1 MSKIVKL
8 NKYHR
13 LKNLPKQDSR
23 FRKILSHLIFFFL
36 ITRVTPRKNR
46 LTVKDYLKSQEVIK
60 RGDVILV
67 GNFRTISR
75 FFMGKFFTHSLLYTG
90 NGECVHADADGVDTL
105 DFKEL
110 FDQYDT
116 MMILRPKINDSFEE
130 KVNKAVMFARK
141 QIGKPYD
148 FYLENYD
155 DRYFCTMLIN
165 ESFASADFKTGVDTP
180 IANRRDFFWVFWR
193 IKNVLKADDF
203 LKGNFEKIFISKS
216 VEKENFNFQQLKN
229 NIEWV

>member
-13 LKNLPKQDSR
+13 LKNLPKKDSK
-23 FRKILSHLIFFFL
+23 FRKILSHIIFFFL
-36 ITRVTPRKNR
+36 VTRITPRKNR
-46 LTVKDYLKSQEVIK
+46 LTVKDYLNSQEVL
-60 RGDVILV
+60 RNGDVVLV

-90 NGECVHADADGVDTL
+90 NGICVHADADGVDTL
-105 DFKEL
+105 EFKEL

-116 MMILRPKINDSFEE
+116 MMILRPKIEEQAEE
-130 KVNKAVMFARK
+130 KITEVINFAKK

-165 ESFASADFKTGVDTP
+165 ESFDSAGFKTGVDTP
-180 IANRRDFFWVFWR
+180 IANRRNFFWVFWR
-193 IKNVLKADDF
+193 IRNVLKADDF
-203 LKGNFEKIFISKS
+203 LKGNFGAVFISESVKS
-216 VEKENFNFQQLKN
+216 KDYKIKQLQN
-229 NIEWV
+229 IIEWA